1 MTTDKESNA
10 ELTKDL
16 EDAFKSRGEVDRRLF
31 ILAKVRID
39 RLQSELETA
48 EAKIEAQ
55 QKVIRD
61 DLAAA
66 IESIV
71 GHLVSEHNTQ
81 KCPKSC
87 AVCFF
92 IDLGKAAIAAA
103 EKELPPKELS
113 DTHEQ
118 VETI

>member
-10 ELTKDL
+10 EFVKRANKYIRETPSTANWDKFQDFVLQIGKQHREAL
-16 EDAFKSRGEVDRRLF
+16 
-31 ILAKVRID
+31 D
-39 RLQSELETA
+39 RLSA
-48 EAKIEAQ
+48 AAAKIGAQ
-55 QKVIRD
+55 QKCIRD

-81 KCPKSC
+81 NCPKSC

-92 IDLGKAAIAAA
+92 IDLGKAAIAKAN
-103 EKELPPKELS
+103 EELK
-113 DTHEQ
+113 
-118 VETI
+118 